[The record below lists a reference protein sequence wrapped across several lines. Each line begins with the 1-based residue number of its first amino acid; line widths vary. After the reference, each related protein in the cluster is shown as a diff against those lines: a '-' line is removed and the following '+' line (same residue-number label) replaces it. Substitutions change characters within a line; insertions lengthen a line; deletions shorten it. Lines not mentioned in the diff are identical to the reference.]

1 MRNVNA
7 KRLQHAAMETLFPL
21 AAGLVVAQA
30 VATVFVYGS
39 NLRLFGHLEAIT
51 AAGYLPVPNQVIA
64 ATLKDLGPAAW
75 GGLFYTLSIGTGLTL
90 AAWAIALTWDRLL
103 HRRKTVTLAVI
114 AGWIG
119 IVALVNWNG
128 PTLYPSLFCILVP
141 LATGLT
147 TLRLSAAGE
156 RHGLGQGWIPIAA
169 LALLTALWATQLDKQ
184 LFASIRD
191 HVLLSNPVGRS
202 VNDFYYRYT
211 LYAAEAFK
219 SFDQK
224 TLRTARIRGTAN
236 PEVRKRVEGRLAQF
250 DVIAVGSDRAPDI
263 ELDLS
268 NESLRLERGGKTVVE
283 TILDPFLRNPAASL
297 SRYAKATDRS
307 GHFRKLT
314 LIGLL
319 GGFPILLYIVVYA
332 ALKAPLA
339 LAVGRQKAVVGAS
352 ALCLVVGVLLF
363 LPMLKARP
371 EALSNE
377 GLAQALSDTRW
388 PRRVAALR
396 YIHAHDID
404 VARYPQYSALLDS
417 PLVVERYWLTR
428 ALATSRSSATYHQL
442 ISLTRDPHPNVVCQ
456 AYYALGRR
464 GDRRAVKP
472 ILEQMAQSDHWYAQ
486 WYGYRAL
493 RRLQWHQNRLQ

>member
-1 MRNVNA
+1 MSNLHV
-7 KRLQHAAMETLFPL
+7 KQLQHAVMATLFPI
-21 AAGLVVAQA
+21 AAGLVAAQA
-30 VATVFVYGS
+30 VAAVFVYGS
-39 NLRLFGHLEAIT
+39 NRRLFGHLEAIA

-64 ATLKDLGPAAW
+64 ATLKTLGPAVW

-90 AAWAIALTWDRLL
+90 AAWAITLTWDRLL
-103 HRRKTVTLAVI
+103 HRRQAVTLAI
-114 AGWIG
+114 MAGWIG

-141 LATGLT
+141 LATGWT
-147 TLRLSAAGE
+147 TLRFGAASK
-156 RHGLGQGWIPIAA
+156 RQGLGQGWIPLAA
-169 LALLTALWATQLDKQ
+169 LALLTVLWATQLDKQ

-224 TLRTARIRGTAN
+224 SLRTARIRGTTN
-236 PEVRKRVEGRLAQF
+236 PEVRKRVEDRLARF
-250 DVIAVGSDRAPDI
+250 DVITVGSDRVSDI
-263 ELDLS
+263 VLDLS
-268 NESLRLERGGKTVVE
+268 NDGLRLEKGGKTVVE
-283 TILDPFLRNPAASL
+283 TVLDPFLRDPAAFL
-297 SRYAKATDRS
+297 SRYAKATDRF

-332 ALKAPLA
+332 AIKAPLA
-339 LAVGRQKAVVGAS
+339 LAIGRQKAVVGAS

-377 GLAQALSDTRW
+377 GLAQALSDPRW

-404 VARYPQYSALLDS
+404 VARYPQYTALLES
-417 PLVVERYWLTR
+417 PMVVERYWLAR
-428 ALATSRSSATYHQL
+428 ALAASRSSATYHPL
-442 ISLTRDPHPNVVCQ
+442 ISLMRDPHPNVVCQ

-472 ILEQMAQSDHWYAQ
+472 LLEQMAQSDHWYTQ

-493 RRLQWHQNRLQ
+493 RRLQWHQNRLR

>member
-1 MRNVNA
+1 M
-7 KRLQHAAMETLFPL
+7 
-21 AAGLVVAQA
+21 
-30 VATVFVYGS
+30 
-39 NLRLFGHLEAIT
+39 
-51 AAGYLPVPNQVIA
+51 
-64 ATLKDLGPAAW
+64 

-297 SRYAKATDRS
+297 SCYAKATDRS

-319 GGFPILLYIVVYA
+319 GGFPIPAVHRCVCSA
-332 ALKAPLA
+332 QGTPGPGGRAPKSGRRRFRPVPGRWCLA
-339 LAVGRQKAVVGAS
+339 LSAHAESPPRSPVERGACTGAV
-352 ALCLVVGVLLF
+352 
-363 LPMLKARP
+363 
-371 EALSNE
+371 
-377 GLAQALSDTRW
+377 
-388 PRRVAALR
+388 
-396 YIHAHDID
+396 
-404 VARYPQYSALLDS
+404 RYPVAPAGCSTPVY
-417 PLVVERYWLTR
+417 PC
-428 ALATSRSSATYHQL
+428 
-442 ISLTRDPHPNVVCQ
+442 P
-456 AYYALGRR
+456 
-464 GDRRAVKP
+464 
-472 ILEQMAQSDHWYAQ
+472 
-486 WYGYRAL
+486 
-493 RRLQWHQNRLQ
+493 